1 MFSNADPAAAS
12 QLGLALRQESLGA
25 GEGRALLPAAPT
37 TPPGTELELCQWSCC
52 PSRPRGCRGEA
63 VSLPVATASFSL
75 ALTGQYCSDQV
86 CAQMFEL
93 YIW

>member
-37 TPPGTELELCQWSCC
+37 PPPGTELELCQWSCC
-52 PSRPRGCRGEA
+52 PSRPWGCRGEA
-63 VSLPVATASFSL
+63 VPLPGGHCIIHLGTNWAMLF
-75 ALTGQYCSDQV
+75 
-86 CAQMFEL
+86 
-93 YIW
+93 